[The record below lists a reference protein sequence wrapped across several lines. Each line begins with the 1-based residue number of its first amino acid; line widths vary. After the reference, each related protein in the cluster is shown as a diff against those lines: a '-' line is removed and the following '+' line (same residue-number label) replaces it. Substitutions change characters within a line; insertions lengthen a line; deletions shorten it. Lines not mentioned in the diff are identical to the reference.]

1 MSFVMSLKNFLTF
14 ILFILILPFHQAEAQ
29 HRTTIESSAII
40 SSSNETPFWFQSNR
54 NGIYA
59 PDGNQFLMRI
69 QSFRSYDLTSSVSTE
84 IGSDLIARPGASST
98 LYFNQGYLKL
108 KGYGFELAAGRF
120 INSSPIHNEILSMGS
135 LGVSRNAI
143 PIPQIRFGLS
153 DWTNIPFTNGFVE
166 VKGHL
171 THGWLGSQRY
181 VDNTLLHEKMGH
193 IRFGGDAFFKPYI
206 GLAHYVQWAGTEP
219 NGREV
224 PARFKDFLGV
234 FFALGGDERTP
245 GPDQAYVLGNH
256 LGAIDA
262 GFYFSADDYDILVYR
277 QFPFDL
283 KTNLLLKSYMDAL
296 TGISIDFPDR
306 VSFLDHFLYE
316 FLYTKFQ
323 AGPRELRDDRDPD
336 RRGDYRYNENYYNH
350 FFYRS
355 GWTYNKRAVGNPL
368 FTVNEDNLGI
378 FNNRIVAH
386 HVAFISTIESLK
398 LTGRATFS
406 RNYGK
411 RCDNRVPNL
420 GEREL
425 FGIECVNVVENVG
438 GKSLDQWSLQFGVEA
453 PIPVNGKNNLSAY
466 AEFALDSGRLAGS
479 QVGALL
485 GFRWDL

>member
-1 MSFVMSLKNFLTF
+1 MRLKYFLTF
-14 ILFILILPFHQAEAQ
+14 IYFLLFLPILHVQAQ
-29 HRTTIESSAII
+29 HRTSIETSALI

-59 PDGNQFLMRI
+59 PDGNQFLLRM
-69 QSFRSYDLTSSVSTE
+69 QSFRSYDLSSSITSE
-84 IGSDLIARPGASST
+84 IGADLVARPGSIST

-120 INSSPIHNEILSMGS
+120 NNSSPIHNESLSMGS

-143 PIPQIRFGLS
+143 PIPQIRFGLEN
-153 DWTNIPFTNGFVE
+153 WTDMPFTNGFVE
-166 VKGHL
+166 VNGHL
-171 THGWLGSQRY
+171 THGWMGSQRY
-181 VDNTLLHEKMGH
+181 IDDAFLHEKVAH
-193 IRFGGDAFFKPYI
+193 VRFGGDSSFKPFLGI
-206 GLAHYVQWAGTEP
+206 AHYVHWAGTEP

-224 PARFKDFLGV
+224 PARFKDYLGV

-245 GPDQAYVLGNH
+245 GPDQSYALGDH

-262 GFYFSADDYDILVYR
+262 GFYYSGNDYDILIYR
-277 QFPFDL
+277 QFPFEL
-283 KTNLLLKSYMDAL
+283 KTNLLFKSYMDAL

-306 VSFLDHFLYE
+306 VTFLDQFLYE

-323 AGPRELRDDRDPD
+323 AGPRELRDDRNPD
-336 RRGDYRYNENYYNH
+336 NRGDYRYNENYYNH

-355 GWTYNKRAVGNPL
+355 GWTYNKRTIGNPL

-386 HVAFISTIESLK
+386 HVAFISSIESLIF
-398 LTGRATFS
+398 TGRATFS

-411 RCDNRVPNL
+411 RCDNRVPDL

-438 GKSLDQWSLQFGVEA
+438 GHSLDQWSLQFGVES
-453 PIPVNGKNNLSAY
+453 PIPINGNRNLSAY
-466 AEFALDSGRLAGS
+466 AEFALDSGKLAGS